1 MCGIHLIWGKSANKE
16 AVRSLMSQS
25 HYRGPDQEAAMS
37 PWPGL
42 WVGVNRLKILH
53 PGPDA
58 DQPFWSVDGKSLL
71 IWNGE
76 IYNYKSLRNLLKKM
90 GVDFIT
96 DCDTEV
102 LMHWIR
108 LFGAKGLE
116 KLEGMFALIYVD
128 LKDNSIL
135 VARDPSGEKPLYYS
149 QNQDRL
155 IISSEA
161 KAIANLTNAKFDKSQ
176 IENYSFLRA
185 PLLGKTFFKS
195 IKEWKPS
202 RYSLIL
208 QHSTFR
214 WDNIQPQKTKIQKFD
229 KEEFKGL
236 LKEAVSTQFHADVP
250 VGMMLSGGMD
260 SSLLYK
266 TWYENTGTSLPAYTI
281 EVEKKYQ
288 KKYADAAAAKDF
300 VRKVP
305 ADHRLIQVDQN
316 IFWANWENYLNSI
329 DFPVGDS
336 AGFLTWLI
344 GNEAKKEVKVLI
356 SGAGAD
362 ELWGGYNRHAA
373 FSSYLEYQKLV
384 LAIKPFCQKLP
395 FGTSFKKFFDSIEN
409 NPEKTFLN
417 FTALVPVS
425 EDLASDYER
434 IFHPKLPHYKKA
446 LDFDRQVYLVQD
458 VLKIHDQALM
468 AHSIEGRSPYLATNM
483 LSFWKEIQ
491 DENLLKGKLWIKEI
505 LAESGLHEITKRKKF
520 GFGLPLLEWFSEKGE
535 FSKRVYGRLREFEKS
550 MGNSLP
556 EEIGEILKNPES
568 SHQTHYLMLYNFFL
582 LAEWI
587 DLKKL

>member
-16 AVRSLMSQS
+16 AVHSLMSQS
-25 HYRGPDQEAAMS
+25 QFRGPDQEAAMS
-37 PWPGL
+37 PWPRL

-53 PGPDA
+53 TGPEA
-58 DQPFWSVDGKSLL
+58 DQPFWSEDGKSML

-96 DCDTEV
+96 ECDTEV
-102 LMHWIR
+102 LIHWIR

-116 KLEGMFALIYVD
+116 KLEGMFALIYID

-155 IISSEA
+155 VISSEA
-161 KAIANLTNAKFDKSQ
+161 RGIANLTQAKFDKSQ
-176 IENYSFLRA
+176 LENYCFLRA
-185 PLLGKTFFKS
+185 PLLGKTFFKG

-214 WDNIQPQKTKIQKFD
+214 WDNIQPQKTKIQKFE
-229 KEEFKGL
+229 KEEFKAL
-236 LKEAVSTQFHADVP
+236 LKDAVTTQFHADVP

-266 TWYENTGTSLPAYTI
+266 TWYENSGISLPAYTI

-288 KKYADAAAAKDF
+288 KKYADAAAAKEL
-300 VRKVP
+300 VKKVP
-305 ADHRLIQVDQN
+305 AAHRLISVNQQV
-316 IFWANWENYLNSI
+316 FWDNWEAYLHSV
-329 DFPVGDS
+329 DFPIGDS

-344 GNEAKKEVKVLI
+344 GKEAKKEVKVLI

-362 ELWGGYNRHAA
+362 ELWGGYKRHAA
-373 FSSYLEYQKLV
+373 FSSYLENQRLI
-384 LAIKPFCQKLP
+384 LDLKPFCQKMP
-395 FGTSFKKFFDSIEN
+395 FGPSIKKFFDSVEP

-417 FTALVPVS
+417 FTALAPVS

-434 IFHPKLPHYKKA
+434 IFHPKLKPYKKA

-468 AHSIEGRSPYLATNM
+468 ANSIEGRSPYLSSNM
-483 LSFWKEIQ
+483 LAFWREIQ

-505 LAESGLHEITKRKKF
+505 LMEAGLQEVTKRKKF

-535 FSKRVYGRLREFEKS
+535 FSNRVYGKLREFENS

-556 EEIGEILKNPES
+556 KTIRQLLKNPES
-568 SHQTHYLMLYNFFL
+568 NYRTHYLMLYNLFF
-582 LAEWI
+582 LAEWM